1 MSDSTARYGPMLPG
15 EPSKMDRPSHAPKQS
30 AAENG
35 STQPSY
41 PPTSQGPPEA
51 PALSTG
57 DGVPSPGEEGDWVQ
71 EVDVW
76 WGSYAGRTMLPSFV
90 ACALFTLATLA
101 GALYLGI
108 RYELN
113 PLALR
118 YSAYA
123 VAGAVWV
130 AQLGRWGYHV
140 LTFSYRLTTRRLLL
154 ERSFFNSA
162 RAALDLPRLAR
173 VEVDR
178 QPLERL
184 VGVGTLRVFEEGG
197 GVPTLELRGLLH
209 AERVAGLIRDQAKR
223 AVETNR
229 PR

>member
-1 MSDSTARYGPMLPG
+1 
-15 EPSKMDRPSHAPKQS
+15 MDRPPHAPKQS

-35 STQPSY
+35 SAQPSY
-41 PPTSQGPPEA
+41 PPTSQRPPDA
-51 PALSTG
+51 LALSTG
-57 DGVPSPGEEGDWVQ
+57 DGVPSPGEEGAWVE

-76 WGSYAGRTMLPSFV
+76 WGSYAGRTLLPSFV
-90 ACALFTLATLA
+90 ACALFSLATFA
-101 GALYLGI
+101 AALYLGI

-113 PLALR
+113 PLTLR
-118 YSAYA
+118 YTAYA

-154 ERSFFNSA
+154 ERSFFNAA
-162 RAALDLPRLAR
+162 RAALDLRRLAR

-184 VGVGTLRVFEEGG
+184 VGVGRIRIFEEGKER
-197 GVPTLELRGLLH
+197 PSLELRGLRH
-209 AERVAGLIRDQAKR
+209 AEAVAGLIRDQGKR
-223 AVETNR
+223 ALETSR

>member
-1 MSDSTARYGPMLPG
+1 
-15 EPSKMDRPSHAPKQS
+15 MDRPSHAPKQS

-35 STQPSY
+35 SAC
-41 PPTSQGPPEA
+41 PPIHQLPRGRPRPRRCQQETECPARAKRATGWKKSMCGGA
-51 PALSTG
+51 PTLDAPCCRALLL
-57 DGVPSPGEEGDWVQ
+57 
-71 EVDVW
+71 
-76 WGSYAGRTMLPSFV
+76 A
-90 ACALFTLATLA
+90 ALFTLATLA

-108 RYELN
+108 QYELN

-162 RAALDLPRLAR
+162 RAALDLRRLAR

-184 VGVGTLRVFEEGG
+184 VGVGRIRIFEEGR
-197 GVPTLELRGLLH
+197 GVPSLELRGLLH

-223 AVETNR
+223 AVETSR
-229 PR
+229 LH